1 MVGTSNQ
8 SDPEMAIDYFTNHYP
23 LAICYIAMEAMAH
36 RNRWFS
42 QRHQPPFIV
51 MSEVNSHLWMEKPW
65 GSVEHRC
72 LFGAWA
78 RTRLLH
84 GIARSP
90 GALGVLICSTSSNLG
105 FSWDLTNKHINMLIW
120 DDLGHSID
128 IVTDIHLE
136 HNLENE
142 HQRFT
147 WGMCSKYPL
156 RTPAK
161 NIHLEQVF

>member
-1 MVGTSNQ
+1 MIFPATSTSIYCYVLRQFSSLDGKALRIPGTSMLIWCV
-8 SDPEMAIDYFTNHYP
+8 S
-23 LAICYIAMEAMAH
+23 AH
-36 RNRWFS
+36 TS
-42 QRHQPPFIV
+42 T
-51 MSEVNSHLWMEKPW
+51 PW
-65 GSVEHRC
+65 NCEIPRRA
-72 LFGAWA
+72 L
-78 RTRLLH
+78 
-84 GIARSP
+84 
-90 GALGVLICSTSSNLG
+90 ALGVLICPTSSNQG

-156 RTPAK
+156 RTPTK